1 MKIFQASG
9 TNHWC
14 GRRFEED
21 SKEVLKVLDH
31 GLKVER
37 ERSKG
42 RRWLRAKEER
52 KRSRS

>member
-1 MKIFQASG
+1 MKVFQASG

-14 GRRFEED
+14 SRRFEED
-21 SKEVLKVLDH
+21 SKEVLKVLDR

-52 KRSRS
+52 KRSTS